1 MDFFVNNWGVKMPD
15 FKLKILLVG
24 AETKGKDSLIKNI
37 AKNRF
42 FGDYKLTVGVD
53 ILTRDVEYQRGEV
66 ATLSIWDVGSQE
78 RFKDVR
84 NHFYKGSAGAVLV
97 FDLTQE
103 LTYKE
108 LREWFSEINE
118 TTGFIPF
125 ILIGNTIE
133 LMKQTN
139 AKLLRE
145 EARKFAE
152 KKGGI
157 YIEVSPEEGDILE
170 KALQDL
176 TRKILDI
183 HKDKNRSDDSPPK
196 LFQY

>member
-1 MDFFVNNWGVKMPD
+1 MPN

-24 AETKGKDSLIKNI
+24 AETKGKNKLIKKI
-37 AKNRF
+37 GKNRF
-42 FGDYKLTVGVD
+42 FGNYKLTVGVD
-53 ILTRDVEYQRGEV
+53 ILTRDIEYERGEV
-66 ATLSIWDVGSQE
+66 ATLSIWDVGSQD
-78 RFKDVR
+78 RFKSLRD
-84 NHFYKGSAGAVLV
+84 NFYKGSAGALLV
-97 FDLTQE
+97 FDLSQE

-139 AKLLRE
+139 NKLIRE
-145 EARKFAE
+145 EAREFAE
-152 KKGGI
+152 KKGGV

-170 KALQDL
+170 EALQDL
-176 TRKILDI
+176 TRKILEI
-183 HKDKNRSDDSPPK
+183 HTKKKKSDDLIPK
-196 LFQY
+196 MV

>member
-1 MDFFVNNWGVKMPD
+1 MPN

-24 AETKGKDSLIKNI
+24 ADTKGKDKLIKKI

-42 FGDYKLTVGVD
+42 FGNYKLTVGVD
-53 ILTRDVEYQRGEV
+53 ILTRDVEYQKGEV
-66 ATLSIWDVGSQE
+66 ATLSIWDVGSQD

-84 NHFYKGSAGAVLV
+84 DNFYKGSAGALLV
-97 FDLTQE
+97 FDLAQE

-108 LREWFSEINE
+108 LREWFSEIND

-139 AKLLRE
+139 AKLIRE
-145 EARKFAE
+145 EAREFAR
-152 KKGGI
+152 KKGGK
-157 YIEVSPEEGDILE
+157 YIEISPEEGDILE

-176 TRKILDI
+176 TSKILEI
-183 HKDKNRSDDSPPK
+183 HKDKKKSDDIPPE